1 MNHDLLYKQN
11 TSSDFPLPGAVF
23 RIPPKRGRLTVY
35 LFLVRW
41 LSEQR
46 GDLSCSIV
54 SQSLHLGKRTVKK
67 HLRALVTDG
76 LILLEECGDDLTV
89 TLCPI
94 ADKVQKEEAEQLQIR
109 MPRTPRVWR
118 ERVRSA
124 RRDDDWEPLPL

>member
-1 MNHDLLYKQN
+1 MNHDLLCKQN
-11 TSSDFPLPGAVF
+11 ISSDFPLPGEVF
-23 RIPPKRGRLTVY
+23 RIPPKRGRLAVY

-41 LSEQR
+41 LSER
-46 GDLSCSIV
+46 HDGLSCSAI
-54 SQSLHLGKRTVKK
+54 SQSQHLTKRTVKK

-94 ADKVQKEEAEQLQIR
+94 ADKAQKEEAEQLQIR

>member
-1 MNHDLLYKQN
+1 MNHDLLCKQN
-11 TSSDFPLPGAVF
+11 TSSDFPLPGEVF
-23 RIPPKRGRLTVY
+23 RIPPKRGRLAVY

-41 LSEQR
+41 LSER
-46 GDLSCSIV
+46 HDGLSCSIV

-67 HLRALVTDG
+67 HLRALVADG
-76 LILLEECGDDLTV
+76 LILLEERGDDLAV

-94 ADKVQKEEAEQLQIR
+94 ADKFQKEEAEQLQIR

>member
-1 MNHDLLYKQN
+1 MNHDLLIQSPA
-11 TSSDFPLPGAVF
+11 SSDFPLPGEVF
-23 RIPPKRGRLTVY
+23 RIPPKRGRLAVY

-46 GDLSCSIV
+46 DGLSCSAI

-67 HLRALVTDG
+67 HLRALVADG
-76 LILLEECGDDLTV
+76 LILLEERGDDLTV

-109 MPRTPRVWR
+109 MPRAPRVWR

-124 RRDDDWEPLPL
+124 RRDNDWEPLPL